1 MTMVNFI
8 LVPGAGGGTWYW
20 NQLVPELRA
29 RGHEAIPVDLPTG
42 DESAGLAEY
51 TDSIIDTIGDRDRII
66 LVAQSMAGFSAPQA
80 CARVPVDLLIMLNA
94 MTPAPGETPGEWWA
108 NTGQQQARIDD
119 ALNQGRPTEFD
130 PIRDF
135 FHDVPTDLTAE
146 AMAAGEPPQADLP
159 FSQPWPLTTWPDVP
173 TRFLQG
179 RDDRLFPLEFQRRLV
194 KKRLG
199 IPVDE
204 LPGGHLLALSQ
215 PIELAGRLTA
225 YLNPADSTG

>member
-1 MTMVNFI
+1 MTVANFV

-20 NQLVPELRA
+20 NQLVPELQA
-29 RGHEAIPVDLPTG
+29 RGHKAIPVDLPTG

-51 TDSIIDTIGDRDRII
+51 TDSIVDTIGNRDRIV

-80 CARVPVDLLIMLNA
+80 CTRVPVDLLIMLNA

-108 NTGQQQARIDD
+108 NTGQQQARIAH
-119 ALNQGRPTEFD
+119 ALSEGRPTEFD
-130 PIRDF
+130 PIQDF
-135 FHDVPTDLTAE
+135 FHDVPADLTAE

-159 FSQPWPLTTWPDVP
+159 FSQPWPLTAWPNVP

-194 KKRLG
+194 KERLG

-204 LPGGHLLALSQ
+204 LPGGHLTALSQ
-215 PIELAGRLTA
+215 PVALADRLTA
-225 YLNPADSTG
+225 YLNPTD